1 MVEANEEEKNYSR
14 VVREESTK
22 WMEKQLDTYLGHF
35 NLKILLNLFNLKSLS
50 YQN

>member
-1 MVEANEEEKNYSR
+1 MVEKLFKSICVDR
-14 VVREESTK
+14 
-22 WMEKQLDTYLGHF
+22 MEAKRLLYTYLGHF